1 MAVMF
6 LQNVSKYKHSTVLK
20 PKIRLSIWS
29 TISTTTPKLCDFITE
44 RLLMFF
50 ITSFLSCNMSFIH
63 CLIWNKILNTSTFH
77 TQNPNIW
84 PHHHLHSYTR
94 ESGKTAGNQNSFIW
108 PHTTFGTFIQTF
120 HSFINLHRI
129 LQIKLKNNYAS

>member
-6 LQNVSKYKHSTVLK
+6 LQNVNKYNHSTVPK

-29 TISTTTPKLCDFITE
+29 TISITIQKLLDFITK
-44 RLLMFF
+44 RLF
-50 ITSFLSCNMSFIH
+50 ITSFLSCNVSFIH
-63 CLIWNKILNTSTFH
+63 CLIWNKILNTSTFY

-84 PHHHLHSYTR
+84 PNHHLHSYAR

-108 PHTTFGTFIQTF
+108 PHTTFGTFIQRF
-120 HSFINLHRI
+120 HPFINLHRV
-129 LQIKLKNNYAS
+129 LQIKLKNNYVS